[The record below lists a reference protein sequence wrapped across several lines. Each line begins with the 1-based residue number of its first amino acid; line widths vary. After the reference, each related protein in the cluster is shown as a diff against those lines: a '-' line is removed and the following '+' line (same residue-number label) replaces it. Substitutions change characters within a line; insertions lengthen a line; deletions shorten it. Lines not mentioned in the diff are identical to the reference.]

1 MKRITTLSV
10 ASLLTLFVASCEQK
24 IILEPVS
31 STPDQVHASTRTD
44 ILSKKQL
51 EERMAAIAFKNND
64 EFDWRLADDV
74 MIFSGLKHAKDGNI
88 LMIGYKLPTVKGDYG
103 WDLNQSAT
111 KDWLMVREKLLN
123 IAFEEE
129 QKFNPKLKSPSEIL
143 VAASK
148 EMPNFDLR
156 ITELS
161 TIQKL
166 RETGLIRYMEPTFV
180 PDNYIGSEKGQA
192 KSGGGFGCGENT
204 GVHGLRVDEDYFLA
218 VQGTQRKVSW
228 QLRDHNT
235 DFAWFLGANGYS
247 PTANKRFTIAY
258 VDTGL
263 SSIQPIMNQNFDD
276 GDSQGRFVASFSTV
290 PNGRGGVISPEDV
303 CGHGTASASIGTS
316 PSYDNKVIG
325 VAHKAN
331 LVSVKAAYDVLLS
344 EWAEYRGVADAF
356 SGLARTTVDV
366 ISMSMGTVLIGYSL
380 ANNQVYRMA
389 INSIRDGVMLAKYNN
404 KLMFCAAGTIP
415 PAVGLAMEQLPSYL
429 QNLDIRHRI
438 IFPASMNN
446 EVYAVTGVQRQV
458 NNNNA
463 AFGLKQ
469 YTNITTCTSCCYH
482 NDVDFGVVMQK
493 RTGASKVI
501 LSLQN
506 DQSDIPSNFGG
517 SSSATATMS
526 AMVTAVWS
534 KYPTLNST
542 EIMNHI
548 KFHSSRYGALHPK
561 IGYGMLDMF
570 EATRY
575 AQPAR

>member
-1 MKRITTLSV
+1 MKRITTLSF

-24 IILEPVS
+24 TFLEPVPSTSNS
-31 STPDQVHASTRTD
+31 SHASTRSD
-44 ILSKKQL
+44 ILSKKEL
-51 EERMAAIAFKNND
+51 EERMAAIALKNND

-74 MIFSGLKHAKDGNI
+74 MIYSGLKHAKDGNV
-88 LMIGYKLPTVKGDYG
+88 LMIGYKLPTIKGDYS
-103 WDLNQSAT
+103 WDLNQSAN

-129 QKFNPKLKSPSEIL
+129 QKSNPKLKSPSEIL

-156 ITELS
+156 VTELS

-166 RETGLIRYMEPTFV
+166 WETGLIRYMEPTFV
-180 PDNYIGSEKGQA
+180 PDDYIGSEKGQA
-192 KSGGGFGCGENT
+192 KSGGGFGCGDNT
-204 GVHGLRVDEDYFLA
+204 GIHGLQINEDYYSYPQFPL
-218 VQGTQRKVSW
+218 RKVSW
-228 QLRDHNT
+228 QLRDHNMQ
-235 DFAWFLGANGYS
+235 FAWFLNANGYS
-247 PTANKRFTIAY
+247 QTANKRFTIAY
-258 VDTGL
+258 IDTGL

-276 GDSQGRFVASFSTV
+276 GDSQGRFVASFSTL
-290 PNGRGGVISPEDV
+290 PNGRGGVVSPEDV

-316 PSYDNKVIG
+316 PSYDNKLIG

-331 LVSVKAAYDVLLS
+331 LVSVKASHDVLFS
-344 EWAEYRGVADAF
+344 EWSEYRGAADAF
-356 SGLARTTVDV
+356 SGLARTTADV
-366 ISMSMGTVLIGYSL
+366 ISMSMGTVLVPYL
-380 ANNQVYRMA
+380 ANVDGTYRMSV
-389 INSIRDGVMLAKYNN
+389 NSIRDGVMLAKFNN
-404 KLMFCAAGTIP
+404 KVIFCAAGTIP
-415 PAVGLAMEQLPSYL
+415 PAVGTVMENLPRYL
-429 QNLDIRHRI
+429 QHLDIRRQI
-438 IFPASMNN
+438 IFPASMNDA
-446 EVYAVTGVQRQV
+446 VYAVTGVQRQV
-458 NNNNA
+458 DNNNY
-463 AFGLKQ
+463 GLGLRQ
-469 YTNITTCTSCCYH
+469 YSNITTCTSCCYH

-506 DQSDIPSNFGG
+506 ANNDIPSNFGG

-548 KFHSSRYGALHPK
+548 RYYSSRYGAVHPK

-575 AQPAR
+575 SQPAR